1 MTTQQVNDNF
11 HNDFPARMADG
22 RFITDYSSNCMV
34 NSLRKEKMSGWE
46 YRTHLINNAE
56 KIMGEINQKNEQLYG
71 CADCH
76 TTLIPTNNSKQKCN
90 ESGCEVVEVNPN
102 GIGIDQVN

>member
-1 MTTQQVNDNF
+1 MTQQATDNF

-22 RFITDYSSNCMV
+22 RFITDYTSNCMV
-34 NSLRKEKMSGWE
+34 NTLRKEKMSGWE

-56 KIMGEINQKNEQLYG
+56 KIMEEINQKNEELYG

-76 TTLIPTNNSKQKCN
+76 KTSIPSNNLKQNCD
-90 ESGCEVVEVNPN
+90 ESGCEIVEVNSE
-102 GIGIDQVN
+102 GIGIEQVN